1 MKIDRPSGPRG
12 PHGPSRVSKP
22 RKTSESAFAD
32 TLREVSEVAGEAEVD
47 ASAPIS
53 GIGAV
58 LSVQEVSGEAEERRQ
73 AVSRGED
80 LLDRL
85 EEIRLALLTG
95 RMPAARLHELARMVD
110 AKRRQTPDEELNA
123 VLDEIDLRVRVEL
136 AKLGQIETLS

>member
-12 PHGPSRVSKP
+12 PLGPSRVSRP
-22 RKTSESAFAD
+22 RKTGDSAFAD
-32 TLREVSEVAGEAEVD
+32 TLREVSDVPGEPDVD
-47 ASAPIS
+47 APAPVS

-58 LSVQEVSGEAEERRQ
+58 LAAQEVSGEAEQRRQ
-73 AVSRGED
+73 AVTRGED

-85 EEIRLALLTG
+85 DEIRLALLTG
-95 RMPAARLHELARMVD
+95 RMPAARLHELARMVEV
-110 AKRRQTPDEELNA
+110 KRRQTADEELNA